1 MSKVTAGVPRNR
13 RTTFSG
19 RRNTLTDKVL
29 LSGGLWDCQDWARA
43 YNNQRGKLGN
53 FGEAAAVN
61 GLRSNLRLPYIVLA
75 AIVGMF
81 SVAGEASACST
92 KQASTAPSACCV
104 GRVQSACCCEAKKT
118 ELPLESTGRFL
129 ARSTND
135 AGHFT
140 PAPSCGCRSGS
151 SNEPAPKPESPTSRH
166 RTDQDRL
173 ESCEPIILANRAIT
187 ITRFILPS
195 VSPPATP
202 LYLRTSRLLI

>member
-1 MSKVTAGVPRNR
+1 VPRNR

-29 LSGGLWDCQDWARA
+29 PSGGLWDCQDWARA

-53 FGEAAAVN
+53 FGEAAVVN
-61 GLRSNLRLPYIVLA
+61 GVRSNLRLPCIVVA
-75 AIVGMF
+75 AIVGML
-81 SVAGEASACST
+81 SVAREASACST
-92 KQASTAPSACCV
+92 KRASIASSACCD
-104 GRVQSACCCEAKKT
+104 GGGQSACCCEPKKT
-118 ELPLESTGRFL
+118 ELPLESTGRTL
-129 ARSTND
+129 ARSTNR
-135 AGHFT
+135 ASLFT
-140 PAPSCGCRSGS
+140 PDPSCECRSGN

-173 ESCEPIILANRAIT
+173 ESREPIILANRAIT